1 MIQIIL
7 YALLAANLVLSV
19 VLTFVAKDHGRT
31 IEELRKECEN
41 NRDMIVNM
49 SKIVSDLSDRVDGL
63 EDYVKMIRSETEN
76 DKHSDYWASVMNYN
90 PFIEKE
96 GEK

>member
-1 MIQIIL
+1 MIYSICNSVLLISIIFVEW
-7 YALLAANLVLSV
+7 YV
-19 VLTFVAKDHGRT
+19 V
-31 IEELRKECEN
+31 
-41 NRDMIVNM
+41 
-49 SKIVSDLSDRVDGL
+49 SKIKKFLQRTDALENLIVKNASFTAELSDRVDGL

-76 DKHSDYWASVMNYN
+76 DKHKDYWQSVMDYN

>member
-1 MIQIIL
+1 MIYSICVVVMFLGFFTAEVIICSRVKKL
-7 YALLAANLVLSV
+7 
-19 VLTFVAKDHGRT
+19 
-31 IEELRKECEN
+31 EEKLDRME
-41 NRDMIVNM
+41 DMIIKNAGATAE
-49 SKIVSDLSDRVDGL
+49 LSDRVDGL

-76 DKHSDYWASVMNYN
+76 DKHKDYWQSVMDYN

>member
-1 MIQIIL
+1 MIYTVSII
-7 YALLAANLVLSV
+7 AVFVVFIAAEFV
-19 VLTFVAKDHGRT
+19 VYSNFQTYKKKCKDL
-31 IEELRKECEN
+31 EE
-41 NRDMIVNM
+41 MIVK
-49 SKIVSDLSDRVDGL
+49 SAAFTAELSDRVDGV

-76 DKHSDYWASVMNYN
+76 DKHADYWASVMNYN